1 MAIALRRQA
10 NFAKPPVG
18 AGITFGHPLAA
29 NLVGCW
35 LMNEGA
41 GLQCGSLING
51 SDLLIFQA
59 ANTIW
64 VPGTT
69 LGPGIHPSSAVD
81 GANNGL
87 LLTGPSSPLKPTS
100 ACSMFVRFATNGN
113 GDLNNNPPVASMYYK
128 NTSTS
133 PFVAYG
139 IHRKAGDV
147 TALYVLDDVGGTP
160 NNTFVAGLIASTGG
174 PYTAGFTIGPT
185 SGKVTQYFAGRV
197 VGTPATR
204 TGSFS
209 YDATAEF
216 VCMYAPFNAQITGID
231 LDVVYVWNREL
242 SATEHLW
249 LATDPYDFINWETP
263 KTRFYARGFTAVA
276 PFVPYTDQQTP
287 QLMPQ

>member
-1 MAIALRRQA
+1 MAIPFIR
-10 NFAKPPVG
+10 G
-18 AGITFGHPLAA
+18 AGVVKPGIGASLNRGHPLAA

-41 GLQCGSLING
+41 GTQCGSLING
-51 SDLLIFQA
+51 SDNLIFQA
-59 ANTIW
+59 ANTVW
-64 VPGTT
+64 VPGTN
-69 LGPGIHPSSAVD
+69 LGSIHPSSAVD

-87 LLTGPSSPLKPTS
+87 LLTSPSSPLKPTS
-100 ACSMFVRFATNGN
+100 ACSMFVRFSTNGN
-113 GDLNNNPPVASMYYK
+113 GDLNNNPPVAAMYFK
-128 NTSTS
+128 NTNTS
-133 PFVAYG
+133 PFVSYG
-139 IHRKAGDV
+139 IHRKAGDQ
-147 TALYVLDDVGGTP
+147 TALYVLDDVGGTS
-160 NNTFVAGLIASTGG
+160 NSTFVSSLIVQNGG

-242 SATEHLW
+242 SADEHLW
-249 LATDPYDFINWETP
+249 LASAPYDFVNWEVP
-263 KTRFYARGFTAVA
+263 KNKRYFGV
-276 PFVPYTDQQTP
+276 PFLPSAFLPYVDQQLP